1 MTCSQQLD
9 SVSNEGLLVLVTHV
23 YKNKR
28 WKLLKNFCQFV
39 QKQRRERKEDL
50 KSSMEIAK
58 LFALHPT
65 AKKKPRMAIGNIF
78 ALSENAKN

>member
-1 MTCSQQLD
+1 MKD
-9 SVSNEGLLVLVTHV
+9 SWSWSHMSIRTSDGNC
-23 YKNKR
+23 
-28 WKLLKNFCQFV
+28 LKNFCQFV
-39 QKQRRERKEDL
+39 QKQRQERKEDL

-65 AKKKPRMAIGNIF
+65 AKKKTRMAMANIF